1 MSEYILEMTG
11 IVKEFP
17 GVRALDGVELKLRP
31 GKVHGLMGENGAG
44 KSALMKCLIGIYHK
58 TSGSIKF
65 KGKEINFKS
74 PIEALQNGISMIH
87 QELNPVL
94 ERPVSENV
102 WLGRE
107 PYKGFRIDHRKMRED
122 TIELFKEMDLNID
135 PDEKMGNLTVAQM
148 QMVEICKAVSYHPDV
163 MILDEPTSS
172 LTENEVVHLFSIIR
186 KLRDGGCAL
195 IYISHKM
202 DEIFQICDEMTT
214 LRDGRFVGHDLAE
227 ETNVDALITRMVGR
241 EVSNMFPKVPCD
253 IGETVLEVKGLHS
266 GKQVK
271 NVSFSVRK
279 GEILGFAGLVGAG
292 RTETVETIFGMR
304 RKDSGSVLKNGRE
317 LKIESPQDAIREQI
331 ALLTEDRRGNGIVGI
346 RSVKDNTILAHLSA
360 YGFPL
365 KHQRIKEDTEKYVQ
379 AMNTKTPSIDQPI
392 MYLSGGNQQKV
403 LIGRWL
409 LTDPDILIM
418 DEPTRGIDVGAKA
431 EIHTLISQLAAA
443 GKAIILISSELP
455 EVMGMSD
462 RIVAMYEG
470 GVTGIVE
477 RDGPQWSSE
486 HIMALCHGQLDGT
499 AASA

>member
-1 MSEYILEMTG
+1 MTD

-44 KSALMKCLIGIYHK
+44 KSTLMKCLIGIYHK

-65 KGKEINFKS
+65 KGQEINFKS

-107 PYKGFRIDHRKMRED
+107 PYKGFHIDHRKMRED

-135 PDEKMGNLTVAQM
+135 PNEKMGNLTVAQM
-148 QMVEICKAVSYHPDV
+148 QMVEICKAVSYRPDI

-172 LTENEVVHLFSIIR
+172 LTENEVEHLFSIIR
-186 KLRDGGCAL
+186 KLRDNGCAL

-214 LRDGRFVGHDLAE
+214 LRDGRFVGHSLAE
-227 ETNVDALITRMVGR
+227 ETNVDALITLMVGR

-253 IGETVLEVKGLHS
+253 IGETVLEVQGLNA
-266 GKQVK
+266 GKLVK
-271 NVSFSVRK
+271 DVSFSVRK

-304 RKDSGSVLKNGRE
+304 HKDSGTIRKDGRE
-317 LKIESPQDAIREQI
+317 LKISSPQDAIHEQI

-360 YGFPL
+360 YGFPINH
-365 KHQRIKEDTEKYVQ
+365 KQIKEDTEKYVR

-392 MYLSGGNQQKV
+392 MFLSGGNQQKV

-409 LTDPDILIM
+409 LTDPDVLIM

-431 EIHTLISQLAAA
+431 EIHTLISQLAGT

-462 RIVAMYEG
+462 RIVTMYEG
-470 GVTGIVE
+470 AVTGVVKRGSPE
-477 RDGPQWSSE
+477 WNSE
-486 HIMALCHGQLDGT
+486 HIMALCHGQTDGT
-499 AASA
+499 QASAC

>member
-1 MSEYILEMTG
+1 MSEYILEMTD

-31 GKVHGLMGENGAG
+31 GRVHGLMGENGAG
-44 KSALMKCLIGIYHK
+44 KSTLMKCLIGIYHK

-65 KGKEINFKS
+65 KGREIDFKS

-107 PYKGFRIDHRKMRED
+107 PYRGFHIDHRKMRQD
-122 TIELFKEMDLNID
+122 TVELFKEMDLNID
-135 PDEKMGNLTVAQM
+135 PDEKMGNLTIAQM

-172 LTENEVVHLFSIIR
+172 LTESEVAHLFEIIR
-186 KLRDGGCAL
+186 KLKADGCAL

-241 EVSNMFPKVPCD
+241 EVSNLFPKASCE
-253 IGETVLEVKGLHS
+253 IGDTIFEVEGLCS

-271 NVSFSVRK
+271 NVSFCVRK

-292 RTETVETIFGMR
+292 RTETVEAIFGMR
-304 RKDSGSVLKNGRE
+304 RKDSGTIRKAGQALS
-317 LKIESPQDAIREQI
+317 ISSPQDAIRERI
-331 ALLTEDRRGNGIVGI
+331 ALLTEDRRGNGIIGI
-346 RSVKDNTILAHLSA
+346 RSVKDNTILANLPA

-365 KHQRIKEDTEKYVQ
+365 DHKRINADTDKYVA
-379 AMNTKTPSIDQPI
+379 AMNTKTPSTEQPI

-409 LTDPDILIM
+409 LTDPDVLIM

-431 EIHTLISQLAAA
+431 EIHTLISKLAGE

-470 GVTGIVE
+470 EVTGIVE
-477 RDGPQWSSE
+477 RGSAQWDSE
-486 HIMALCHGQLDGT
+486 YIMALCHGQSE
-499 AASA
+499 AARTVG

>member
-1 MSEYILEMTG
+1 MSEYILEMTN

-44 KSALMKCLIGIYHK
+44 KSTLMKCLIGIYHK
-58 TSGSIKF
+58 TSGSIRF
-65 KGKEINFKS
+65 KGKEVDFRS

-107 PYKGFRIDHRKMRED
+107 PYRGFHIDHRKMRQD
-122 TIELFKEMDLNID
+122 TLELFKEMDLNID

-172 LTENEVVHLFSIIR
+172 LTEGEVAHLFEIIR
-186 KLRDGGCAL
+186 KLKAEGCAL

-227 ETNVDALITRMVGR
+227 ETDVDALITRMVGR
-241 EVSNMFPKVPCD
+241 EVTNMFPKVSCE
-253 IGETVLEVKGLHS
+253 IGDTVFEVEGLNS

-292 RTETVETIFGMR
+292 RTETMETIFGMR
-304 RKDSGSVLKNGRE
+304 RRDSGTICKNGRE
-317 LKIESPQDAIREQI
+317 LHISSPRDAIRERI

-346 RSVKDNTILAHLSA
+346 RSVKDNTILANLPA
-360 YGFPL
+360 YGFPID
-365 KHQRIKEDTEKYVQ
+365 HRRISEDTDKYVK
-379 AMNTKTPSIDQPI
+379 AMNTKTPSTDQPV

-409 LTDPDILIM
+409 LTDPDVLIM

-431 EIHTLISQLAAA
+431 EIHTLISKLAGV

-470 GVTGIVE
+470 AVTGVVE
-477 RDGPQWSSE
+477 RGSAQWDSE
-486 HIMALCHGQLDGT
+486 HIMALCHGQSESAHT
-499 AASA
+499 AG

>member
-1 MSEYILEMTG
+1 
-11 IVKEFP
+11 
-17 GVRALDGVELKLRP
+17 
-31 GKVHGLMGENGAG
+31 
-44 KSALMKCLIGIYHK
+44 
-58 TSGSIKF
+58 
-65 KGKEINFKS
+65 
-74 PIEALQNGISMIH
+74 
-87 QELNPVL
+87 
-94 ERPVSENV
+94 
-102 WLGRE
+102 
-107 PYKGFRIDHRKMRED
+107 
-122 TIELFKEMDLNID
+122 
-135 PDEKMGNLTVAQM
+135 
-148 QMVEICKAVSYHPDV
+148 
-163 MILDEPTSS
+163 
-172 LTENEVVHLFSIIR
+172 
-186 KLRDGGCAL
+186 
-195 IYISHKM
+195 
-202 DEIFQICDEMTT
+202 
-214 LRDGRFVGHDLAE
+214 
-227 ETNVDALITRMVGR
+227 
-241 EVSNMFPKVPCD
+241 MFPKVPCD

>member
-1 MSEYILEMTG
+1 MNEYILEMTD

-17 GVRALDGVELKLRP
+17 GVRALDGVELRLRP

-44 KSALMKCLIGIYHK
+44 KSTLMKCLIGIYHK
-58 TSGSIKF
+58 TSGNIRF
-65 KGKEINFKS
+65 KGRDIDFKS

-94 ERPVSENV
+94 ERPVSDNV

-107 PYKGFRIDHRKMRED
+107 PYKGIRIDHQKMRRD
-122 TIELFKEMDLNID
+122 TIELFKEMELNID

-172 LTENEVVHLFSIIR
+172 LTEGEVVHLFEIIR
-186 KLRDGGCAL
+186 KLRAEGCAL

-214 LRDGRFVGHDLAE
+214 LRDGRFVGHDLAA

-241 EVSNMFPKVPCD
+241 EVTNMFPKTPCE
-253 IGETVLEVKGLHS
+253 IGETIFEVEGLCS

-271 NVSFSVRK
+271 NVSFSLRR

-292 RTETVETIFGMR
+292 RTETVETIFGIR
-304 RKDSGSVLKNGRE
+304 RRDSGVIRKGGRE
-317 LKIESPQDAIREQI
+317 LHIASPRDVIRERI

-346 RSVKDNTILAHLSA
+346 RSIKDNTILANLPA
-360 YGFPL
+360 YGFPIDH
-365 KHQRIKEDTEKYVQ
+365 KRINEDTDKYVR
-379 AMNTKTPSIDQPI
+379 AMNTKTPSTEQLI

-409 LTDPDILIM
+409 LTDPDVLIM

-431 EIHTLISQLAAA
+431 EIHTLISKLAGE
-443 GKAIILISSELP
+443 GKAVILISSELP

-462 RIVAMYEG
+462 RIVTMYEG
-470 GVTGIVE
+470 EVTGVVA
-477 RDGPQWSSE
+477 RGSAAWSAE
-486 HIMALCHGQLDGT
+486 HIMALCHGQSEDT
-499 AASA
+499 HRNT

>member
-1 MSEYILEMTG
+1 MSEYILEMTD

-17 GVRALDGVELKLRP
+17 GVRALDGVELRLRP

-44 KSALMKCLIGIYHK
+44 KSTLMKCLIGIYHK

-65 KGKEINFKS
+65 KGREINFKS

-94 ERPVSENV
+94 ERPVCENV

-122 TIELFKEMDLNID
+122 TVELFKEMDLNID
-135 PDEKMGNLTVAQM
+135 PNEKMGNLTVAQM

-241 EVSNMFPKVPCD
+241 EVSNMFPKIPCD

-271 NVSFSVRK
+271 NVSFSVRR

-304 RKDSGSVLKNGRE
+304 RKDSGSVLKDGRE

-365 KHQRIKEDTEKYVQ
+365 KHQQIKEDTEKYVQ
-379 AMNTKTPSIDQPI
+379 AMNTKTPSIDQLI

-409 LTDPDILIM
+409 LTDPDVLIM

-470 GVTGIVE
+470 EVTGVVE